1 MRITNITSKIIN
13 IKFIYIEEFMGR
25 KIILTEEQEKI
36 VKDSYLSGMSC
47 NQILKNTGFGRDGLS
62 SPISSMGVGSNTKCY
77 AQ

>member
-47 NQILKNTGFGRDGLS
+47 NQILKNTGFGRDAIKRCL
-62 SPISSMGVGSNTKCY
+62 VDARNL
-77 AQ
+77 